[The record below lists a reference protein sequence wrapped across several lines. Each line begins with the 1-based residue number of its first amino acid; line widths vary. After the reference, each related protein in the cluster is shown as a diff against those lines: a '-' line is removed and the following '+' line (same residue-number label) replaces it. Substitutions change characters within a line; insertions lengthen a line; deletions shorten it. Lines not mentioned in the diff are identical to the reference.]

1 MEKNE
6 ISRALEELANEIERA
21 PIELVGVKV
30 SVESGQ
36 GGQCNWFGNCRLGRP
51 GGKRLDR
58 HESLGHVERGL
69 QATRICAG

>member
-6 ISRALEELANEIERA
+6 ISRALEDLANEIERA

-36 GGQCNWFGNCRLGRP
+36 GAMQLVWKLPSRP
-51 GGKRLDR
+51 ARR
-58 HESLGHVERGL
+58 EAPRP
-69 QATRICAG
+69 A